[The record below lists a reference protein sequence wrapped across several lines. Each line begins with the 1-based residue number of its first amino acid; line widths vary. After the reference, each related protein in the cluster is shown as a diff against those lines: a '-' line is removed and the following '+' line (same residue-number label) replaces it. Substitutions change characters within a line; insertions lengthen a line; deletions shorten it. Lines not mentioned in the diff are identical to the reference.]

1 MTEARMNFGLE
12 AEAYHGLPRIS
23 SGGLKRILQ
32 SPAHFRYWKD
42 NPQPPTPAMLFG
54 TVVHTATLEP
64 ETLAARIAVVPP
76 DAPDKRSKDGKLWWQ
91 GFDAETEGK
100 IVISHDDMQRALT
113 MADAVWS
120 HDLAGGLLDN
130 AGYTEPTGL
139 WRDPATG
146 ALCKMRPDYLFG
158 DYSALLD
165 LKTTQDASPEAFAR
179 SAWNFR
185 YDMQAAFYIEGTL
198 RVADVM
204 PRHFIWI
211 AVESQPP
218 HGVMVYRAESRVIQ
232 KGLEDC
238 ERGMEI
244 YARCL
249 AANEWP
255 GYARTVQPL
264 DLPRWAYSRSN

>member
-1 MTEARMNFGLE
+1 MTTIHHELVSLE
-12 AEAYHGLPRIS
+12 AERYHGLPRIS

-42 NPQPPTPAMLFG
+42 NPQPPTPGMQFG
-54 TVVHTATLEP
+54 TVVHTAVLEP
-64 ETLAARIAVVPP
+64 ETLAERVAVVPP
-76 DAPDKRSKDGKLWWQ
+76 DAPDKRSKDGKLWWER
-91 GFDAETEGK
+91 FNAAAEGK
-100 IVISHDDMQRALT
+100 IIVLHDDMQRAMN

-130 AGYTEPTGL
+130 DLLIEATGL
-139 WRDPATG
+139 WVDPQTG
-146 ALCKMRPDYLFG
+146 ALCKMRPDALFR
-158 DYSALLD
+158 DFSTMLD
-165 LKTTQDASPEAFAR
+165 LKTTQNAAAEDFSR
-179 SAWNFR
+179 SAWNYR
-185 YDMQAAFYIEGTL
+185 YDMQAAFYLDGTL
-198 RVADVM
+198 RITDVM

-238 ERGMEI
+238 ARALEI

-255 GYARTVQPL
+255 GYPRGVQPL
-264 DLPRWAYSRSN
+264 DLPRWAYAR